1 LRYPTHTPYRN
12 GEGGVKVGLEP
23 IKENKWLELDDLFVS
38 EIKQKEKLYKTCL
51 EDVYK
56 ETKDSV
62 ESQYELLNLLK
73 SHLRT
78 YHPTHKPSFN
88 KKLSPLIQ
96 ASLLVQEDL
105 VLMLPRGKEYFL
117 GAASLCAPSNWSLKK
132 KFNHSLLHLHK
143 NVPTYASKIGT
154 RVNTFFKK
162 LPNEKI
168 FQRFNWSIYENPVL
182 FQPAKSKTEIKR
194 SNQITENNAGKRLF
208 IRVERQ
214 TIRRLPVNKSIIFT
228 IRVHVNPLDSIK
240 QDFDLLLDLRDA
252 VKNLTKPMK
261 KYKSID
267 QINGPLVRWLELKL
281 QSSKIF

>member
-1 LRYPTHTPYRN
+1 MRYPTHTPYRN

-23 IKENKWLELDDLFVS
+23 INENNWLELDDLFVS

-162 LPNEKI
+162 LPNEK
-168 FQRFNWSIYENPVL
+168 FNPMLNPT
-182 FQPAKSKTEIKR
+182 FPNKYYPGFNSAYYNSFERDKIDFIK
-194 SNQITENNAGKRLF
+194 IKK
-208 IRVERQ
+208 IK
-214 TIRRLPVNKSIIFT
+214 NK
-228 IRVHVNPLDSIK
+228 
-240 QDFDLLLDLRDA
+240 
-252 VKNLTKPMK
+252 LTKEEFFNNFEHK
-261 KYKSID
+261 FG
-267 QINGPLVRWLELKL
+267 N
-281 QSSKIF
+281 